1 MSNEESVRVSKILEE
16 VVSRGLVNDVTPS
29 VETFDFDYLSKR
41 ISDLKKAFPEQFVL
55 HAIAVKANPI
65 RGILQ
70 VRCPSEKLI

>member
-1 MSNEESVRVSKILEE
+1 
-16 VVSRGLVNDVTPS
+16 